1 MKSQFGIVNAGDAA
15 GALEDSFP
23 GISSYIC
30 NKAGSNPCTAV
41 SAELPL
47 EKFFSSLTDA
57 LQLNFTRFFG
67 LLDLDIE
74 CFRQRSEII
83 RISEDFTDPHPNSV
97 LGSQKNAWFTE
108 MITSKIAPERYHVT
122 FVSTQNWIDV
132 SSMFSLQPFICF
144 SVFG

>member
-1 MKSQFGIVNAGDAA
+1 MKSRFGVVSAGDAA

-23 GISSYIC
+23 GISSYLC

-41 SAELPL
+41 SATFPM
-47 EKFFSSLTDA
+47 EKFSGSLTDA

-97 LGSQKNAWFTE
+97 LGSLKNAWFTE
-108 MITSKIAPERYHVT
+108 MITSKIARDRYHVT

-132 SSMFSLQPFICF
+132 SSDDLFRVLIFS
-144 SVFG
+144 SVIG